1 MTSVEE
7 REQAIRE
14 QDRRISLA
22 IAAYNAVWQ
31 SWSGLDAH
39 NVDECRNVAMTAAL
53 AAADSK

>member
-1 MTSVEE
+1 MTIEE

-14 QDRRISLA
+14 QDRRIRLA

-39 NVDECRNVAMTAAL
+39 NVDECRHVAMTAAL
-53 AAADSK
+53 AAANSE